1 MFGQQ
6 NKLKELFGKYG
17 WELVESQVPVNFWV
31 AEIWLLKS
39 LWSPTD
45 CYVFIEFE
53 VDPMCEERKN
63 KEQHVWAIN
72 ISLKPPQDWQ
82 NNSNDIQSSDNE
94 KDQITISTHFETR
107 LSEIFDSLNNFR
119 LKYNKSK

>member
-6 NKLKELFGKYG
+6 NKLKALFGKYG
-17 WELVESQVPVNFWV
+17 WNLVESQIPLNFWV

-39 LWSPTD
+39 VWTPTD

-72 ISLKPPQDWQ
+72 ISLKQPQDWR
-82 NNSNDIQSSDNE
+82 NDSNAIQSLNNE
-94 KDQITISTHFETR
+94 KDQITIRTHFETR

-119 LKYNKSK
+119 LKYNKLK